1 MPDVSYTLAEI
12 VERLGGEVLGD
23 AQTRVRQVATLS
35 SARPDQISF
44 LANLKYRSQLAESV
58 AGAFILG
65 RDAADASAKPRIVAD
80 NPYTYFARVSALFN
94 PPPEAVP
101 GVHPSAVVHPT
112 AHIADDACIG
122 ANAVVEQGTKIGAGS
137 IIGAGSVV
145 GADCVIGNGCL
156 LYANVSV
163 YHGCM
168 IGDRVILHSGC
179 VIGSDGFGLAPDGG
193 RWLKIPQIGRVII
206 GNDVEIGANTTV
218 DRGALDD
225 TVIEEGVKLDNQIQV
240 AHNVRIG
247 AHTAIAACTGIAGSA
262 KIGAHCTIGGAAM
275 IFGHIEIADGVNIST
290 NTLITKSLTQP
301 GTYTSALPF
310 SEHGEWLKNAVQM
323 RHLDSM
329 SKRIRELEKKLGELE
344 KNQHE

>member
-12 VERLGGEVLGD
+12 VERLGGEVQGD
-23 AQTRVRQVATLS
+23 ASTRVSQIATLS
-35 SARPDQISF
+35 SAQPYQISF
-44 LANLKYRSQLAESV
+44 LANLKYRSQLAESA
-58 AGAFILG
+58 AGAFIIG
-65 RDAADASAKPRIVAD
+65 RDAAETTTKPCIIAD

-94 PPPEAVP
+94 PPHAAVP
-101 GVHPSAVVHPT
+101 GVHSSAVVHPE
-112 AHIADDACIG
+112 AFIAADASIG
-122 ANAVVEQGTKIGAGS
+122 ANVVVEQGAKIGAGS
-137 IIGAGSVV
+137 IVGAGSVV
-145 GADCVIGNGCL
+145 GRDCIIGSACL
-156 LYANVSV
+156 LYANVSL
-163 YHGCM
+163 YHGSV

-179 VIGSDGFGLAPDGG
+179 VIGSDGFGLAPDDG

-206 GNDVEIGANTTV
+206 GDDVEIGANTTV

-225 TVIEEGVKLDNQIQV
+225 TVIEEGVKLDNQIQI

-275 IFGHIEIADGVNIST
+275 IFGHIEIADRVNIST
-290 NTLITKSLTQP
+290 NTLITKSVTQA
-301 GTYTSALPF
+301 GTYTSGLPF

-323 RHLDSM
+323 RHLDGM
-329 SKRIRELEKKLGELE
+329 AKRIRALEKKLVELE

>member
-1 MPDVSYTLAEI
+1 MSYTLAEI
-12 VERLGGEVLGD
+12 VGRLGGEVLGD
-23 AQTRVRQVATLS
+23 AQTRVSQVATLGN
-35 SARPDQISF
+35 AQAHQISF
-44 LANLKYRSQLAESV
+44 LANLKYRSQLAESR

-65 RDAADASAKPRIVAD
+65 TDAAEASARPRIIAS
-80 NPYTYFARVSALFN
+80 NPYAYFARVSTLFN

-112 AHIADDACIG
+112 AQIAAGASIG
-122 ANAVVEQGTKIGAGS
+122 ANAVIKQGAQIGTGS
-137 IIGAGSVV
+137 IIGAGCVV
-145 GADCVIGNGCL
+145 GADCIIGEGCL
-156 LYANVSV
+156 LYANVSI

-168 IGDRVILHSGC
+168 LGDRVILHSGC
-179 VIGSDGFGLAPDGG
+179 VIGSDGFGLAPDDG
-193 RWLKIPQIGRVII
+193 RWLKIPQIGRVMI

-262 KIGAHCTIGGAAM
+262 RIGAHCTIGGAAM

-290 NTLITKSLTQP
+290 NTLITKSITQA

-310 SEHGEWLKNAVQM
+310 SEHSEWLKNAVQM

-329 SKRIRELEKKLGELE
+329 AQRIRALEKKLGELE

>member
-12 VERLGGEVLGD
+12 AERLGGEVHGD
-23 AQTRVRQVATLS
+23 ACTRVSQVATLS
-35 SARPDQISF
+35 SAQPHQISF
-44 LANLKYRSQLAESV
+44 LANLKYRSQLAVSD
-58 AGAFILG
+58 AGAFIMG
-65 RDAADASAKPRIVAD
+65 HDAAQASSKPRIIAD

-94 PPPEAVP
+94 PPNTAVP
-101 GVHPSAVVHPT
+101 GVHSSAVVHPE
-112 AHIADDACIG
+112 ACIADDASIG
-122 ANAVVEQGTKIGAGS
+122 ANAVVEQGARIGAGS

-145 GADCVIGNGCL
+145 GRDSIIGRACL
-156 LYANVSV
+156 LYANVTV
-163 YHGCM
+163 YHGSV

-179 VIGSDGFGLAPDGG
+179 VIGSDGFGLAPDDGH
-193 RWLKIPQIGRVII
+193 WLKIPQIGRVVI

-225 TVIEEGVKLDNQIQV
+225 TVIEEGVKLDNQIQI

-275 IFGHIEIADGVNIST
+275 IFGHIEIADRVNVST
-290 NTLITKSLTQP
+290 NTLITKSLTQA

-310 SEHGEWLKNAVQM
+310 SEHSEWLKNAVQM

-329 SKRIRELEKKLGELE
+329 AKRIRALEKKLVELE

>member
-1 MPDVSYTLAEI
+1 MPDVFYTLAEI
-12 VERLGGEVLGD
+12 VERLGGEVQGG
-23 AQTRVRQVATLS
+23 AHTRVSQIATLS
-35 SARPDQISF
+35 SAQPYQISF
-44 LANLKYRSQLAESV
+44 LANLKYRSQLAESA
-58 AGAFILG
+58 AGAFIIG
-65 RDAADASAKPRIVAD
+65 RDAAETTTKPCIIAD

-94 PPPEAVP
+94 PPHVAVP
-101 GVHPSAVVHPT
+101 GVHSSAVVHPE
-112 AHIADDACIG
+112 AFIAADASIG
-122 ANAVVEQGTKIGAGS
+122 ANAVVEQGAKIGAGS
-137 IIGAGSVV
+137 IVGAGSVV
-145 GADCVIGNGCL
+145 GRDCIIGSACL

-163 YHGCM
+163 YHGSL

-179 VIGSDGFGLAPDGG
+179 VIGSDGFGLAPDDG
-193 RWLKIPQIGRVII
+193 RWLKIPQIGRVMI
-206 GNDVEIGANTTV
+206 GDDVEIGANTTV

-225 TVIEEGVKLDNQIQV
+225 TVIEEGVKLDNQIQI

-275 IFGHIEIADGVNIST
+275 IFGHIEIADRVNIST
-290 NTLITKSLTQP
+290 NTLITKSLTQA

-329 SKRIRELEKKLGELE
+329 AKRIRALEKKLVELE

>member
-1 MPDVSYTLAEI
+1 MQDVSYTLAEI
-12 VERLGGEVLGD
+12 VERLGGEVQGD
-23 AQTRVRQVATLS
+23 AHTRVSQIATLS
-35 SARPDQISF
+35 SAQPHQISF
-44 LANLKYRSQLAESV
+44 LANLKYRSQLAESA
-58 AGAFILG
+58 AGAFIIG
-65 RDAADASAKPRIVAD
+65 RDAAETTTKPCIIAD

-94 PPPEAVP
+94 PPHTAVP
-101 GVHPSAVVHPT
+101 GVHSSAVVHPE
-112 AHIADDACIG
+112 AFIAADASIG
-122 ANAVVEQGTKIGAGS
+122 ANAVVEQGAKIGAGS
-137 IIGAGSVV
+137 IVGAGSVV
-145 GADCVIGNGCL
+145 GRDCIIGSACL

-163 YHGCM
+163 YHGSL

-179 VIGSDGFGLAPDGG
+179 VIGSDGFGLAPDDG

-206 GNDVEIGANTTV
+206 GDDVEIGANTTV

-225 TVIEEGVKLDNQIQV
+225 TVIEEGVKLDNQIQI

-275 IFGHIEIADGVNIST
+275 IFGHIEIADRVNIST
-290 NTLITKSLTQP
+290 NTLITKSVTQA

-329 SKRIRELEKKLGELE
+329 AKRIRALEKKLVELE

>member
-12 VERLGGEVLGD
+12 VERLGGEVHGD
-23 AQTRVRQVATLS
+23 ASTRVSQIATLS
-35 SARPDQISF
+35 SAQPHQISF
-44 LANLKYRSQLAESV
+44 LANLKYRSQLAGSAE
-58 AGAFILG
+58 GAFIMG
-65 RDAADASAKPRIVAD
+65 RDAAQASSKPRIIAD

-94 PPPEAVP
+94 PSYTAVP
-101 GVHPSAVVHPT
+101 GVHSSAVVHPE
-112 AHIADDACIG
+112 ACIADDASIG
-122 ANAVVEQGTKIGAGS
+122 ANAVVEQGAKIGAGS

-145 GADCVIGNGCL
+145 GRDCIIGSACL
-156 LYANVSV
+156 LYANVTV
-163 YHGCM
+163 YHGSV

-179 VIGSDGFGLAPDGG
+179 VIGSDGFGLAPDDG
-193 RWLKIPQIGRVII
+193 RWLKIPQIGSVVI
-206 GNDVEIGANTTV
+206 GNDVEIGSNTTV

-225 TVIEEGVKLDNQIQV
+225 TVIEEGVKLDNQIQI

-275 IFGHIEIADGVNIST
+275 IFGHIEIAERVNIST
-290 NTLITKSLTQP
+290 NTLITKSLTQA

-310 SEHGEWLKNAVQM
+310 SEHSEWLKNAVQM

-329 SKRIRELEKKLGELE
+329 AKRIRALEKKLVELE

>member
-12 VERLGGEVLGD
+12 VERLGGEVFGD
-23 AQTRVRQVATLS
+23 ACTRVSQVATLS
-35 SARPDQISF
+35 SAQPHQISF
-44 LANLKYRSQLAESV
+44 LANLKYRSQLAGSA
-58 AGAFILG
+58 AGAFIMG
-65 RDAADASAKPRIVAD
+65 RDAAQASSKPRIIAD
-80 NPYTYFARVSALFN
+80 NPYTYFARISALFN
-94 PPPEAVP
+94 PPYAAVP
-101 GVHPSAVVHPT
+101 GVHSSAVVHPD
-112 AHIADDACIG
+112 ACIADDASIG
-122 ANAVVEQGTKIGAGS
+122 ANAVVEQGARIGAGS
-137 IIGAGSVV
+137 IIGAGCVV
-145 GADCVIGNGCL
+145 GRDCIIGSACL
-156 LYANVSV
+156 LYANVTV
-163 YHGCM
+163 YHGSV

-179 VIGSDGFGLAPDGG
+179 VIGSDGFGLAPEDG
-193 RWLKIPQIGRVII
+193 RWLKIPQIGRVVI

-225 TVIEEGVKLDNQIQV
+225 TVIEEGVKLDNQIQI

-275 IFGHIEIADGVNIST
+275 IFGHIEIADRVNIST
-290 NTLITKSLTQP
+290 NTLITKSLTQA

-310 SEHGEWLKNAVQM
+310 SEHSEWLKNAVQM

-329 SKRIRELEKKLGELE
+329 AKRIRALEKKLVELE

>member
-12 VERLGGEVLGD
+12 VGRLGGEVLGD
-23 AQTRVRQVATLS
+23 AQTSVSQIATLS
-35 SARPDQISF
+35 SARAHQISF
-44 LANLKYRSQLAESV
+44 LANLKYRGQLAESA

-65 RDAADASAKPRIVAD
+65 RNAADASAKPRIVAD

-94 PPPEAVP
+94 PPPVAVP
-101 GVHPSAVVHPT
+101 GVHPSAVVHRA

-122 ANAVVEQGTKIGAGS
+122 ANAVVEQGAQIGAGS

-179 VIGSDGFGLAPDGG
+179 VIGSDGFGLAPDDG

-225 TVIEEGVKLDNQIQV
+225 TVIEEGVKLDNQVQV

-275 IFGHIEIADGVNIST
+275 IFGHIEIAAGVNIST

-310 SEHGEWLKNAVQM
+310 SEHSEWLKNAVQM

-329 SKRIRELEKKLGELE
+329 AKRIRALEKKLGELE

>member
-12 VERLGGEVLGD
+12 VGRLGGEVLGD
-23 AQTRVRQVATLS
+23 AQTRVHQVATLS

-44 LANLKYRSQLAESV
+44 LANLKYRSQLAESA

-65 RDAADASAKPRIVAD
+65 RDAAEASTRPRIIAD

-122 ANAVVEQGTKIGAGS
+122 ANAVVEQGAKIGAGS

-145 GADCVIGNGCL
+145 GANSVIGKGCL

-163 YHGCM
+163 YHGCL

-179 VIGSDGFGLAPDGG
+179 VIGSDGFGLAPDDG
-193 RWLKIPQIGRVII
+193 RWLKIPQIGRVIV

-225 TVIEEGVKLDNQIQV
+225 TVIGEGVKLDNQIQV
-240 AHNVRIG
+240 AHNVHIG

-290 NTLITKSLTQP
+290 NTLITKSLTQA

-329 SKRIRELEKKLGELE
+329 AKRIRELEKKLGELE
-344 KNQHE
+344 KNRHE

>member
-1 MPDVSYTLAEI
+1 MSYTLAEI
-12 VERLGGEVLGD
+12 VERLGGEVHGD
-23 AQTRVRQVATLS
+23 ASTRVSQIATLS
-35 SARPDQISF
+35 SAQPHQISF
-44 LANLKYRSQLAESV
+44 LANLKYRSQLAGSA
-58 AGAFILG
+58 AGAFIMG
-65 RDAADASAKPRIVAD
+65 RDAAQASSKPRIIAD

-94 PPPEAVP
+94 PSYIAVP
-101 GVHPSAVVHPT
+101 GVHSSAVVHPE
-112 AHIADDACIG
+112 ACIADDASIG
-122 ANAVVEQGTKIGAGS
+122 ANAVVEQGAKIGAGS

-145 GADCVIGNGCL
+145 GRDCIIGSACL
-156 LYANVSV
+156 LYANVTV
-163 YHGCM
+163 YHGSV

-179 VIGSDGFGLAPDGG
+179 VIGSDGFGLAPDDG
-193 RWLKIPQIGRVII
+193 RWLKIPQIGSVVI

-225 TVIEEGVKLDNQIQV
+225 TVIEEGVKLDNQIQI

-275 IFGHIEIADGVNIST
+275 IFGHIEIAERVNIST
-290 NTLITKSLTQP
+290 NTLITKSLTQA

-310 SEHGEWLKNAVQM
+310 SEHSEWLKNAVQM

-329 SKRIRELEKKLGELE
+329 AKRIRALEKKLVELE